1 MNLLIQ
7 PEDGIAPLL
16 SGIRGAKKSIEIVVF
31 RFDRADVEAALKA
44 AVIRGV
50 AVSAL
55 IAYKNRGGEIH
66 LRKLEM
72 RLLEAGVTVSRT
84 ADDLLRY
91 HDKLMIIDRRTLY
104 VMSFNFTH
112 LDIDHSRAFGIV
124 TRDVKFVHEAI
135 KLYDADNSRQ
145 PYVPALDRFV
155 VSPVNARKLL
165 AAFLAKAKKQLFIY
179 DPQIADPEMQRIL
192 RERAKAGVE
201 IKIIGQAGGRNAGVE
216 IRALADQ
223 RLHTRT
229 IIRDRNHAFV
239 GSQSLRKAE
248 LDLRRE
254 VGIII
259 DDVKVVK
266 DLVRTFEADWEK
278 KASEEK
284 DKGDAKPKV
293 PKKAVKALVK
303 ELSPLNPI
311 VEEAVKQVAAET
323 DSANLDPELMKATV
337 KEAVKEAVK
346 ERVKQMVKES
356 LELPKSE

>member
-1 MNLLIQ
+1 M
-7 PEDGIAPLL
+7 
-16 SGIRGAKKSIEIVVF
+16 
-31 RFDRADVEAALKA
+31 
-44 AVIRGV
+44 
-50 AVSAL
+50 
-55 IAYKNRGGEIH
+55 
-66 LRKLEM
+66 RKLEI

-84 ADDLLRY
+84 ADDLPRY

-112 LDIDHSRAFGIV
+112 LDIDHSRGFGIV
-124 TRDVKFVHEAI
+124 TRDVKLVQEAI
-135 KLYDADNSRQ
+135 KLYEADNSRQ
-145 PYVPALDRFV
+145 PYVPALDSFV

-201 IKIIGQAGGRNAGVE
+201 IKIIGQVGGRNTGLE
-216 IRALADQ
+216 IRALADR

-229 IIRDRNHAFV
+229 IIRDRQHAFV

-259 DDVKVVK
+259 DEVKVVK
-266 DLVRTFEADWEK
+266 DLVRTFKADWEK
-278 KASEEK
+278 KASE
-284 DKGDAKPKV
+284 DKSHANPKI

-311 VEEAVKQVAAET
+311 VEEAVKQVAAEAN
-323 DSANLDPELMKATV
+323 SANLDPELMKATV

-356 LELPKSE
+356 LELPKPK